1 MKFSKISIAI
11 AAVCLNLSACKQLD
25 LAPTDRFSELTFWKI
40 DQNVNNALYNNYSL
54 MYDSNSYFY
63 LDATSDNAY
72 SPQGNSSG
80 NADAITSGSFTATL
94 PRFRNDWGN
103 YYKLIK
109 SCNLFLEN
117 VDKNTTLPAATIAR
131 LKAET
136 RFLRAFAHFN
146 LTKWYGDVPLLDRDL
161 TIEEAQVVARKP
173 KAEVVNFVVSE
184 LEAAIADLPS
194 KDAIPASENGR
205 ITKAAALALQ
215 ARVLLYQGNKMA
227 EVASICEKLMNNQAT
242 YGKYSLH
249 ESYSALFNDPAA
261 NKVNNETILAL
272 QYVPAVRTWGEFF
285 DFAPRSVGARTN
297 NLGATQELVD
307 SYRMLNGK
315 KITDPASGYNE
326 NDPYINRDPRLTA
339 TIVYDGYNWVNPNGS
354 TKKIYIKPGTDP
366 VQPGADEY
374 STSGQGSATGYY
386 WRKYFDPT
394 ALASF
399 ASGSNLHL
407 IRYAEVLLT
416 YAEAKNSLGQMDASV
431 WDKTIK
437 ALRMRA
443 GFTDPAALNYPGT
456 GDMTNIIR
464 DERRVELAM
473 EGLRTDD
480 IRRWKIAEVVLNG
493 YAHGAK
499 FSDPTIDR
507 GYIRAQRR
515 QFDASKHYLW
525 PIPASELSLNKNLT
539 QNPGY

>member
-1 MKFSKISIAI
+1 M
-11 AAVCLNLSACKQLD
+11 
-25 LAPTDRFSELTFWKI
+25 
-40 DQNVNNALYNNYSL
+40 
-54 MYDSNSYFY
+54 
-63 LDATSDNAY
+63 
-72 SPQGNSSG
+72 
-80 NADAITSGSFTATL
+80 
-94 PRFRNDWGN
+94 
-103 YYKLIK
+103 
-109 SCNLFLEN
+109 
-117 VDKNTTLPAATIAR
+117 
-131 LKAET
+131 
-136 RFLRAFAHFN
+136 
-146 LTKWYGDVPLLDRDL
+146 
-161 TIEEAQVVARKP
+161 
-173 KAEVVNFVVSE
+173 
-184 LEAAIADLPS
+184 
-194 KDAIPASENGR
+194 
-205 ITKAAALALQ
+205 
-215 ARVLLYQGNKMA
+215 
-227 EVASICEKLMNNQAT
+227 
-242 YGKYSLH
+242 
-249 ESYSALFNDPAA
+249 
-261 NKVNNETILAL
+261 
-272 QYVPAVRTWGEFF
+272 
-285 DFAPRSVGARTN
+285 
-297 NLGATQELVD
+297 
-307 SYRMLNGK
+307 
-315 KITDPASGYNE
+315 
-326 NDPYINRDPRLTA
+326 TA